1 MTRSR
6 VLPPVG
12 KALRLRDRHSG
23 ERAIDP
29 AEFRGGPMPADKLR
43 METLKRW
50 LVARLA
56 FLTLLLRAPQCR
68 AARPSAGPI
77 QSLAHTA

>member
-1 MTRSR
+1 
-6 VLPPVG
+6 
-12 KALRLRDRHSG
+12 
-23 ERAIDP
+23 
-29 AEFRGGPMPADKLR
+29 MPADKLR